1 MSEPLSIID
10 TIGPF
15 FTDTPQSDTVNWS
28 KIPFAAIETSGR
40 LTAST
45 RQRIIKRFTAYVNRV
60 SSLGYNAISID
71 DLAHIVVC
79 HFYDDSTKALIA
91 DYQELY
97 RELFAVSVSVG
108 MRIYINTDYLF
119 TNDIIEHHLHK
130 HSMTHEDFFASVL
143 DTAFTTFPQI
153 DGIIL
158 RIGENDGKDVSG
170 TFLSKLLLKTPE
182 QANQLLRRILPHFER
197 SGKQLLFRTWTV
209 GAYKIGDLIWNEKTY
224 TKVFQ
229 SITSDA
235 LIISMKFGD
244 TDFMR
249 YLSLN
254 PLFFAS
260 SHKKILELQ
269 TRREWEGMG
278 NVPSFVGWDYGRY
291 LRQLEDQSSFI
302 GIHVWCQTGGW
313 AKKEWFNLTYLD
325 NSSFWNELNTEVT
338 IALARD
344 KVPVEQAIAEFCA
357 SRNIEDV
364 SSFVLLLRNA
374 DTAIKKGLYI
384 ADIATQTLYLRRTR
398 IPPLLWLTWDRIH
411 LPNIAIYLHRMLLGR
426 DNAVVQDGEDALR
439 AVDSMRE
446 IAVRLQ
452 LEKPVV
458 DSIEFEKAT
467 LFIFLQLRRYIC
479 GEITTV
485 TKCNKQIDLYESKH
499 EKHYDIPRLT
509 PVKNRKLTQTLM
521 QPFIRESK
529 RYRKRDRV
537 YLKTSKLQARII
549 KLYLKKT
556 RSHLADQSMGLET
569 LFK

>member
-1 MSEPLSIID
+1 MSEPVSIID

-15 FTDTPQSDTVNWS
+15 FTDTPQSDTINWS
-28 KIPFAAIETSGR
+28 KVPFAAIETSGR
-40 LTAST
+40 LTIST
-45 RQRIIKRFTAYVNRV
+45 RRRIIKRFTAYINRV
-60 SSLGYNAISID
+60 SSLGYNAVSID
-71 DLAHIVVC
+71 DLAHMIEC

-97 RELFAVSVSVG
+97 RELFAVSVSAG
-108 MRIYINTDYLF
+108 MRIYVNTDYLF
-119 TNDIIEHHLHK
+119 TNDTIEHHLNIQG
-130 HSMTHEDFFASVL
+130 MTHEDFFVSVL
-143 DTAFTTFPQI
+143 DAAFTMYPQI

-182 QANQLLRRILPHFER
+182 QANKLLRRTLPLFEK
-197 SGKQLLFRTWTV
+197 SGRQLLFRTWTV

-224 TKVFQ
+224 ERVFR
-229 SITSDA
+229 SISSDA
-235 LIISMKFGD
+235 LIISMKYGD

-249 YLSLN
+249 YLSLS

-278 NVPSFVGWDYGRY
+278 NIPSFVGWDYAQY
-291 LRQLEDQSSFI
+291 FKQLENESSFI

-313 AKKEWFNLTYLD
+313 AKGEWFNLTYLD
-325 NSSFWNELNTEVT
+325 DSSFWNELNTEIT
-338 IALARD
+338 IALIRD
-344 KVPVEQAIAEFCA
+344 KVSVEQAIATFCA
-357 SRNIEDV
+357 ERKIEDV
-364 SSFVLLLRNA
+364 SSFITLLRYA

-384 ADIATQTLYLRRTR
+384 ADIAAQTLYLRRTR

-411 LPNIAIYLHRMLLGR
+411 LPNIAVYLHRMLLGK

-439 AVDSMRE
+439 AVNSMHR
-446 IAVRLQ
+446 IAVQLRLDKSVTDTIQ
-452 LEKPVV
+452 
-458 DSIEFEKAT
+458 FEKAT
-467 LFIFLQLRRYIC
+467 LQVFLQLRRYIC
-479 GEITTV
+479 SEITTV
-485 TKCNKQIDLYESKH
+485 FECNKQIDHYESAY
-499 EKHYDIPRLT
+499 EKHYDIPRLAPLKT
-509 PVKNRKLTQTLM
+509 RRLTQALM

-537 YLKTSKLQARII
+537 YLKTSKLQARLI
-549 KLYLKKT
+549 KLYLKRT